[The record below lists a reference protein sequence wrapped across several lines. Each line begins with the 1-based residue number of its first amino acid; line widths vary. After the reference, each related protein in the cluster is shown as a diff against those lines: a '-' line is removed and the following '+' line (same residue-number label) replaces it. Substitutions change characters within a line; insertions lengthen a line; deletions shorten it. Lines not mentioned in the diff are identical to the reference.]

1 MEKMKLTDAWS
12 VSGNGSETLKEVIE
26 DVASRTEILPF
37 CNRTFAENDGVY
49 TLESYEEEKDRLVMT
64 RTGHNFAALG
74 KLKAKVPYAK
84 ELVSEALSTTCCVVR
99 NENNSYFLSEYAYLT
114 LTQRV
119 GMGTSIADSCFE
131 RDRFLERRMKNGS
144 EDWMVCV
151 RKDGLL
157 KKIFAVFTSQYAA
170 IPQTTVTALV
180 EQFEKGTDLG
190 AGIVGNWTV
199 SHAKTQVDIAFP
211 DAAAEISRTYGKPEV
226 YTPTIR
232 IITSDVGYHPFGIQ
246 ALFVKSSGAEL
257 LIKEQNIR
265 HRGKKEIDL
274 RFVMNKVLE
283 VLFPEF
289 TKLPKQLMALTMM
302 PVDDPEKFIDTL
314 AKKGSFVKVLSKDL
328 TAKMTGLLK
337 GTINPAEEYN
347 AYDIVSMFME
357 LPERLGGIPEYL
369 TEPFSRL
376 CAKIPYIIKMPM
388 PDPVEPE
395 LYLK

>member
-1 MEKMKLTDAWS
+1 
-12 VSGNGSETLKEVIE
+12 
-26 DVASRTEILPF
+26 
-37 CNRTFAENDGVY
+37 
-49 TLESYEEEKDRLVMT
+49 
-64 RTGHNFAALG
+64 
-74 KLKAKVPYAK
+74 
-84 ELVSEALSTTCCVVR
+84 
-99 NENNSYFLSEYAYLT
+99 
-114 LTQRV
+114 
-119 GMGTSIADSCFE
+119 
-131 RDRFLERRMKNGS
+131 MKNGS
-144 EDWMVCV
+144 EDWTVCV

-170 IPQTTVTALV
+170 IPQTTVTALA
-180 EQFEKGTDLG
+180 ERFESGTDLG

-199 SHAKTQVDIAFP
+199 SHTKTQVDIAFP

-232 IITSDVGYHPFGIQ
+232 IITSDVGYHPFTIQ
-246 ALFVKSSGAEL
+246 AMLVKTTGVEL
-257 LIKEQNIR
+257 LIAEQNIR
-265 HRGKKEIDL
+265 HRGKRDL
-274 RFVMNKVLE
+274 SLASVLKKVE
-283 VLFPEF
+283 ETLFPEF

-302 PVDDPEKFIDTL
+302 PVDDPEKFIDML
-314 AKKGSFVKVLSKDL
+314 SKKGSFVKVLSKEL

-376 CAKIPYIIKMPM
+376 CAKIPYIVKT